1 MRRER
6 LDRIQG
12 HRPPAAELGLT
23 QPAFPTASYV
33 WTGMKSGKL
42 DEELTRMSA
51 IVDAV
56 KPTAAGERLLQ
67 TVGHRIED
75 KGALESVHPA
85 QARRGLH

>member
-1 MRRER
+1 
-6 LDRIQG
+6 
-12 HRPPAAELGLT
+12 
-23 QPAFPTASYV
+23 
-33 WTGMKSGKL
+33 MKSGKL